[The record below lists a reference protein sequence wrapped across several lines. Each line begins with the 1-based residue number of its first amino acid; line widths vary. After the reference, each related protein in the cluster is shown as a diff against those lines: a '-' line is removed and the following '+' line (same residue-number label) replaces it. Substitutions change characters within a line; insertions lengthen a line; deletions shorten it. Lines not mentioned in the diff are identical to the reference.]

1 MLTKHPKAN
10 LRSFYIVFIEIGLI
24 VSLLV
29 MIAAT
34 RAPLQTHA
42 PTVSDVV
49 YEPDIEIIIDVPITV
64 DEIPPAPPRPQIPIP
79 VSDDQLI
86 EDIIEFPDFDFDSES
101 LPLPP
106 PPPLEDDEEKLH
118 NYIGVEIKPE
128 MKGGMQAFYAQ
139 ITYPKV
145 AKIAGIE
152 GRVVVQFVVDKEG
165 NVTKPEVIRGI
176 GGGCDEEVLRVLKLT
191 KFSPA
196 IQNGRFVPV
205 KMTQN
210 VRFSLQN

>member
-10 LRSFYIVFIEIGLI
+10 LRSNYTVFFEIGLI
-24 VSLLV
+24 ASLLV

-34 RAPLQTHA
+34 RAH
-42 PTVSDVV
+42 
-49 YEPDIEIIIDVPITV
+49 IESTPPVAEDFICYDCDFKTIELPPNTI
-64 DEIPPAPPRPQIPIP
+64 EKNPPAPPRPQVPIP

-86 EDIIEFPDFDFDSES
+86 EDIIEFPDFDFNTES

-106 PPPLEDDEEKLH
+106 PPSLEDEEELMD
-118 NYIGVEIKPE
+118 YIGVEIKPE
-128 MKGGMQAFYAQ
+128 MKGGMQGFYTQ
-139 ITYPKV
+139 LTYPKV
-145 AKIAGIE
+145 AKIAGIQ

-165 NVTKPEVIRGI
+165 NVTNPVVLRGI